1 MAVAKTTAK
10 KGSVA
15 TEQILGQAAQQIT
28 KAVAE
33 LGSATATIEKL
44 SEKAEELTLLVANK
58 EDNLVALDVEF
69 AEKERQ
75 LKVDLDLSF
84 KANTEKVVT
93 DYLTSIKQVAISDSE
108 LKSLRSELETV
119 KTGAEAQIKKELAVQ
134 AATLK
139 SQYENEIKLIHSE
152 NKAIAAENAAKLG
165 SLTTQNEFLE
175 EQVTKLYG
183 QLDAERT
190 AGTERAKAGS
200 IGNITVGETGKR

>member
-1 MAVAKTTAK
+1 M
-10 KGSVA
+10 
-15 TEQILGQAAQQIT
+15 GQAAQQIT
-28 KAVAE
+28 KAVSE
-33 LGSATATIEKL
+33 LTSATATIGKL
-44 SEKAEELTLLVANK
+44 TEQSEELTLLVANK
-58 EDNLVALDVEF
+58 EDAIKALAVEF

-93 DYLTSIKQVAISDSE
+93 DHLTSNGKVAISASE
-108 LKSLRSELETV
+108 LKDLRTELDSA
-119 KTGAEAQIKKELAVQ
+119 KSGAEALVKKEVAIV
-134 AATLK
+134 ANTLK

-183 QLDAERT
+183 QLDAERS

-200 IGNITVGETGKR
+200 IGNITVGETGRK

>member
-1 MAVAKTTAK
+1 MAVAQK
-10 KGSVA
+10 KASVA

-28 KAVAE
+28 KAVSE
-33 LGSATATIEKL
+33 LTSATATIGKL
-44 SEKAEELTLLVANK
+44 TEQSEQLTLLVANK
-58 EDNLVALDVEF
+58 EDAIKALAVEF

-93 DYLTSIKQVAISDSE
+93 DHLTSNGKVAISASE
-108 LKSLRSELETV
+108 LKDLRAELESA
-119 KTGAEAQIKKELAVQ
+119 KSGAEALVKKEVAIV
-134 AATLK
+134 ASTLK
-139 SQYENEIKLIHSE
+139 SSYENEIKLIHSE

-183 QLDAERT
+183 QLDAERS

-200 IGNITVGETGKR
+200 IGNITVGETGRK

>member
-1 MAVAKTTAK
+1 MAVAQK
-10 KGSVA
+10 KASVA

-28 KAVAE
+28 KAVSE
-33 LGSATATIEKL
+33 LTSATATIGKL
-44 SEKAEELTLLVANK
+44 TEQSEQLTLLVANK
-58 EDNLVALDVEF
+58 EDAIKALAVEF

-84 KANTEKVVT
+84 RANTEKVVT
-93 DYLTSIKQVAISDSE
+93 DHLTSNGKVAISANE
-108 LKSLRSELETV
+108 LRDLRTELETA
-119 KTGAEAQIKKELAVQ
+119 KSGAEALVKKEVAIV
-134 AATLK
+134 ASTLK
-139 SQYENEIKLIHSE
+139 SSYENEIKLIHSE

-183 QLDAERT
+183 QLDAERS

-200 IGNITVGETGKR
+200 IGNITVGETGRK

>member
-1 MAVAKTTAK
+1 MAVAQK
-10 KGSVA
+10 KASVA

-28 KAVAE
+28 KAVSE
-33 LGSATATIEKL
+33 LTSATATIGKL
-44 SEKAEELTLLVANK
+44 TEQSEQLTLLVANK
-58 EDNLVALDVEF
+58 EDAIKALAVEF

-84 KANTEKVVT
+84 RANTEKVVT
-93 DYLTSIKQVAISDSE
+93 EHLTSNGKVAISASE
-108 LKSLRSELETV
+108 LKDLRTELDSA
-119 KTGAEAQIKKELAVQ
+119 KSGAEALVKKEVAIV
-134 AATLK
+134 ASTLK
-139 SQYENEIKLIHSE
+139 SSYENEIKLIHSE

-183 QLDAERT
+183 QLDAERS

-200 IGNITVGETGKR
+200 IGNITVGETGRK

>member
-1 MAVAKTTAK
+1 MAVATK

-15 TEQILGQAAQQIT
+15 TEQIVGQAAQQIT
-28 KAVAE
+28 KAVTE
-33 LGSATATIEKL
+33 LNSATASIGKL
-44 SEKAEELTLLVANK
+44 VEQSEELTLLVANK
-58 EDNLVALDVEF
+58 EDAIKALDVQF

-75 LKVDLDLSF
+75 LSVNLELSF

-93 DYLTSIKQVAISDSE
+93 DHLTSNGKVAIVASE
-108 LKSLRSELETV
+108 LKELRTELETA
-119 KTGAEAQIKKELAVQ
+119 KSSTEAQIKKEVAIV
-134 AATLK
+134 ASSLK

-183 QLDAERT
+183 QLDAERS

-200 IGNITVGETGKR
+200 IGNITVGETGRK